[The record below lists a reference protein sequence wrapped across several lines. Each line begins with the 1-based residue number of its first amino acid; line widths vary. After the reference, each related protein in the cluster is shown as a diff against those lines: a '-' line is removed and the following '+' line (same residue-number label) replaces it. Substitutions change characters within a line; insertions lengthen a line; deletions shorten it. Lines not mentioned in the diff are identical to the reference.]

1 MSSSLERYSKL
12 SSTFLEVS
20 LREQLLILFCGLVVV
35 ILTMYTLLL
44 EPLLDNSEKL
54 QQNSMAAKKEMAIL
68 VGQVAALTDKLKTDP
83 NDPVSERIGILQR
96 QIQNIDELYFL
107 LMCFES
113 RRGSESNANEQI
125 G

>member
-1 MSSSLERYSKL
+1 MSSSLDRYSKL

-54 QQNSMAAKKEMAIL
+54 QQNNISAKNEMTSL
-68 VGQVAALTDKLKTDP
+68 EGQRANLFNKLK
-83 NDPVSERIGILQR
+83 NHL
-96 QIQNIDELYFL
+96 
-107 LMCFES
+107 
-113 RRGSESNANEQI
+113 
-125 G
+125 